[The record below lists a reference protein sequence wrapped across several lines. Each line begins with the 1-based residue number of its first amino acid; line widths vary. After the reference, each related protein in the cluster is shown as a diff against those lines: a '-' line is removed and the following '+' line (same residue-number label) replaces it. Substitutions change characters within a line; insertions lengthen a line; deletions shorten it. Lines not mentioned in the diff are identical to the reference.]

1 MHAPIY
7 TANLRKGWL
16 QTVLF
21 SIPEVFLGRTN
32 VGCVLAEDA
41 RLI

>member
-1 MHAPIY
+1 MHAPNN
-7 TANLRKGWL
+7 TANLPKGWL

-21 SIPEVFLGRTN
+21 SIPQQLLARTN
-32 VGCVLAEDA
+32 LGCVLAEDA